1 MRSSVLLSVVAFI
14 VLLLAPVPSSA
25 GSIVAEWGDGVNVTG
40 LSYNGSPYGNGYKGG
55 DGSVFVYYSVRTS
68 TGNKIYIQ
76 KIDRDGN
83 ELWGPDGSF
92 VSAGVAYNDFVPDD
106 AGGGISIFVDA
117 SDLWGKG
124 DLRAKRFDTSG
135 NEDLSWG
142 PNGVL
147 IAAGVRSGRDNTS
160 VSDGAGGAVA
170 VFKIGSAGVFEL
182 HAQRV
187 GADGQLKWGGGEPVY
202 VGEIGLYHSWTQS
215 DNAVPDGA
223 GGVFIGGGGRG
234 DFVVAQHIDAN
245 GDPQWGAGGLVA
257 LDAPGAEFNAIIP
270 DGMGGAIISA
280 YTRSTSDRSTR
291 VLRVDGNGNLVWG
304 SGGVILRSN
313 LWHPFGTKFSSM
325 EDVGGGE
332 FVIAFDGAEATDNSY
347 DITNVYVQKFDLD
360 GDLKWDPMGIKVSV
374 EEEFNIFPKT
384 VSDGAG
390 GVWVS
395 FIHGEVW
402 GADTHIGVQH
412 VDGDGNPFLCDPFLQ
427 LVHNEN
433 ETWGHSLDGDGAGG
447 VYSVWGG
454 SDAGNDIYGQ
464 RFTKEG
470 SRQTYCGGA
479 IPVVIDIKPG
489 SDRNPVNLS
498 SGGVTPVAVLTT
510 DDFDATT
517 IDGGTVTLA
526 GASVRHSSV
535 EDVDGDGDLDMI
547 FHVSTRELSLDGTST
562 SATLEGATLEGV
574 AVFGSDA
581 VDIVPKKK

>member
-1 MRSSVLLSVVAFI
+1 MEVVMRSSVLLSVVAFI
-14 VLLLAPVPSSA
+14 VLLVAPVQSNA
-25 GSIVAEWGDGVNVTG
+25 GSINANWGDGVNVTE
-40 LSYNGSPYGNGYKGG
+40 LSYRGSPYGYGYKGG

-68 TGNKIYIQ
+68 TGYKIYIQ
-76 KIDRDGN
+76 KIDRNGN

-92 VSAGVAYNDFVPDD
+92 VSAGEAYNDFVPDD
-106 AGGGISIFVDA
+106 TGGGIAIIPG
-117 SDLWGKG
+117 SDG
-124 DLRAKRFDTSG
+124 LRAKRFDGNG

-142 PNGVL
+142 IDGVL
-147 IAAGVRSGRDNTS
+147 ITSDRGSVQDTS
-160 VSDGAGGAVA
+160 VSDGAGGAIA
-170 VFKIGSAGVFEL
+170 VFRGSNGYY
-182 HAQRV
+182 AQRV
-187 GADGQLKWGGGEPVY
+187 GADGELKWGGGEPVY
-202 VGEIGLYHSWTQS
+202 VGEIALYHSWTQA

-223 GGVFIGGGGRG
+223 GGVFIGGDYR
-234 DFVVAQHIDAN
+234 DKVIVQHIDSN
-245 GDPQWGAGGLVA
+245 GDPQWGAGGVVA
-257 LDAPGAEFNAIIP
+257 LEAPGAAFNAIIP
-270 DGMGGAIISA
+270 DGTGGAIISA
-280 YTRSTSDRSTR
+280 YTRYSDRSTR
-291 VLRVDGNGNLVWG
+291 VSRVDGSGNLVWG

-332 FVIAFDGAEATDNSY
+332 FVIAFDGTEAADSY
-347 DITNVYVQKFDLD
+347 DITSVYVQKFDLD
-360 GDLKWDPMGIKVSV
+360 GDLKWDPMGINVSV
-374 EEEFNIFPKT
+374 EEEFNFFPKT

-395 FIHGEVW
+395 FIHGEIW

-447 VYSVWGG
+447 VYSIWGG

-470 SRQTYCGGA
+470 ARQTYCGGA

-489 SDRNPVNLS
+489 SDRNPVNLN

-510 DDFDATT
+510 DDFDATML
-517 IDGGTVTLA
+517 DGGTVTLA
-526 GASVRHSSV
+526 GATARHSAV

-547 FHVSTRELSLDGTST
+547 FHVPTRELSLDGTAT
-562 SATLEGATLEGV
+562 SATLEGVTLEGI

-581 VDIVPKKK
+581 VDIVPKKR